1 MIHYYEAT
9 TKSRSVE
16 RVDKYKPGLWVYIES
31 PKHSEMHELAKK
43 LELDEGHLEDAMDSD
58 ELPRLEREGDQTYLF
73 TRFVHTDDNLILTTT
88 PLLFILH
95 PDGLVTVSLDAIP
108 HLDKLI
114 DGKISVDTMQPGRL
128 LLQIL
133 DVIDSQFEEHL
144 SDITKQIRATR
155 SRLRVDAIRNQDFID
170 FVTIEDELN
179 EFMTALNPM
188 SSILKRVLLGK
199 HFKLHNSD
207 KDLVEDLL
215 LNNEQ
220 SLANCRSNTKS
231 VVNIREAYST
241 IMSNNLNQII
251 RVLTVVTVVISVPTL
266 IASIYGMNVH
276 LPFEGSANAFAGL
289 IVFSV
294 VISVGL
300 LWYLKHRKWF

>member
-1 MIHYYEAT
+1 MIQYYQSTA
-9 TKSRSVE
+9 KSKTVE
-16 RVDKYKPGLWVYIES
+16 KVDKYKPGSWVYLEN
-31 PKHSEMHELAKK
+31 PKHSEMHELAQK
-43 LELDEGHLEDAMDSD
+43 LKLDEGHLEDAMDSD
-58 ELPRLEREGDQTYLF
+58 ELPRLEREGEQTYLF
-73 TRFVHTDDNLILTTT
+73 TRFVHVDDDSILTTT

-95 PDGLVTVSLDAIP
+95 SEGLVTVSLDAIP
-108 HLDKLI
+108 HLDKFTDGSISI
-114 DGKISVDTMQPGRL
+114 DTEQPGRL

-144 SDITKQIRATR
+144 SDITKQIRSTR
-155 SRLRVDAIRNQDFID
+155 SRLRVDEIRNQDFIN
-170 FVTIEDELN
+170 FVTIEDSLN

-207 KDLVEDLL
+207 RELVEDLL

-220 SLANCRSNTKS
+220 SLANCRSSTKS
-231 VVNIREAYST
+231 VINIREAYST

-276 LPFEGSANAFAGL
+276 LPFEGSTNAFAGL
-289 IVFSV
+289 IVLSII
-294 VISVGL
+294 ISVGL
-300 LWYLKHRKWF
+300 LWYLKYRKWF

>member
-1 MIHYYEAT
+1 M
-9 TKSRSVE
+9 
-16 RVDKYKPGLWVYIES
+16 DKYKPGLWVYVEN

-58 ELPRLEREGDQTYLF
+58 ELPRLEREGEQTYLF

-95 PDGLVTVSLDAIP
+95 PEGLVTVSLDKIP

-114 DGKISVDTMQPGRL
+114 DGKIPIDTTQPGRL
-128 LLQIL
+128 MLQIL

-144 SDITKQIRATR
+144 SDITKQIRSTR

-199 HFKLHNSD
+199 HSKLHSGD
-207 KDLVEDLL
+207 RELVEDLL

>member
-1 MIHYYEAT
+1 MIHYYQSSPK
-9 TKSRSVE
+9 TKSAE
-16 RVDKYKPGLWVYIES
+16 RVDKYKAGLWVYIEN
-31 PKHSEMHELAKK
+31 PKHSEMHELANK
-43 LELDEGHLEDAMDSD
+43 LGLDEGHLEDAMDSD
-58 ELPRLEREGDQTYLF
+58 ELPRLEREGEQTYLF
-73 TRFVHTDDNLILTTT
+73 TRFVHTNEDLILTTT

-95 PDGLVTVSLDAIP
+95 PEGLVTISLDAIP
-108 HLDKLI
+108 HFDKFT
-114 DGKISVDTMQPGRL
+114 DGKMKIDTTQPGRL
-128 LLQIL
+128 VLQIL

-144 SDITKQIRATR
+144 SDITKQIRSTR
-155 SRLRVDAIRNQDFID
+155 SRLRVDEIRNQDFID

-188 SSILKRVLLGK
+188 SSILKRILLGK

-207 KDLVEDLL
+207 RELVEDLL

-231 VVNIREAYST
+231 VINIREAYST
-241 IMSNNLNQII
+241 IMSNKLNQII

-266 IASIYGMNVH
+266 IASVYGMNVR
-276 LPFEGSANAFAGL
+276 LPFESSGNAFVGL

-294 VISVGL
+294 IISAGL
-300 LWYLKHRKWF
+300 LWYLKYRKWF